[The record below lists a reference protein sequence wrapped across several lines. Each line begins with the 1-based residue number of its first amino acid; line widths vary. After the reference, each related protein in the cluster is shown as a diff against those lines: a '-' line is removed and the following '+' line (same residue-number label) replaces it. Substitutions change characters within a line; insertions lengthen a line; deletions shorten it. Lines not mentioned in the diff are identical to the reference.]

1 MKFNIINIFILVGI
15 LFSSCTFFKKEVTE
29 EKEAPIAKV
38 YDKYLYPSDISELNS
53 TSLTG
58 TDSVEF
64 VRTYANVWVKNQ
76 LILQKAESN
85 LTTADLDI
93 EKLIENYR
101 QSLVIFTYEQKVIEQ
116 KLDTIVT
123 ELEIETYYEN
133 NKNNFELRQNIIK
146 ASYLITKVGT
156 VKKAATIKKWLMSEK
171 DEDFRELFMFCE
183 KNAVKYYLDEN
194 KWLVFSDVLNII
206 PIKTYNEESFLRTNK
221 YITFKDDKYEYF
233 IYIKDFVTKASI
245 SPLEYEKSNIN
256 NIIINKR
263 KKLLLQQIENDLYK
277 TAVTNNSIE
286 IY

>member
-1 MKFNIINIFILVGI
+1 
-15 LFSSCTFFKKEVTE
+15 
-29 EKEAPIAKV
+29 V